1 MKSIALALLV
11 VIGTALFI
19 LIKFNFIYSL
29 LYFIGHLSLV
39 WAYRKWGFIQ
49 EPVKNPAA
57 LAGLL
62 VLGPTVYLLAT
73 TGYGF
78 ANQPEIGLSSSLMKN
93 GLMIGVIVT
102 QYVMILVSFKKP
114 LLDRY

>member
-1 MKSIALALLV
+1 MKAIALALLV

-19 LIKFNFIYSL
+19 PTKFNFIFSV
-29 LYFIGHLSLV
+29 LYFIGHLGLV
-39 WAYRKWGFIQ
+39 WAYRRWGIIQ

-57 LAGLL
+57 LSALL

-73 TGYGF
+73 TSYSF
-78 ANQPEIGLSSSLMKN
+78 ATSTEITLTSGLMKN
-93 GLMIGVIVT
+93 GLMVGLIVI

>member
-1 MKSIALALLV
+1 MKTLAIALLV

-19 LIKFNFIYSL
+19 TVKFNFIYSV

-39 WAYRKWGFIQ
+39 WAFRKWGFIE
-49 EPVKNPAA
+49 EPVKNPVA
-57 LAGLL
+57 LSALL
-62 VLGPTVYLLAT
+62 VMGPTLYLLAT
-73 TGYGF
+73 TGHTLMIR
-78 ANQPEIGLSSSLMKN
+78 AEDGLSPDLMKN
-93 GLMIGVIVT
+93 GLMIGVILA